1 MNTGGPA
8 EDAEESEGDHEF
20 LHGILSEKTVQE
32 RAFAAT
38 YSSTVVPEPKLP
50 FFQMMY
56 KDLTVRFVI
65 VYAMPENAKQFA
77 IADIERA
84 LDASRLQHRI
94 AASVPLDDIVRANEL
109 VEGSR
114 IRGAVVLTTD

>member
-1 MNTGGPA
+1 
-8 EDAEESEGDHEF
+8 
-20 LHGILSEKTVQE
+20 
-32 RAFAAT
+32 
-38 YSSTVVPEPKLP
+38 
-50 FFQMMY
+50 MMY